1 MADSRRKKIQAR
13 QRKLANAT
21 KRAAKI
27 AKKARNNIITLDAA
41 ETARWQ
47 RAASGVRAVWYK
59 EVASKGLDGPKL
71 AAEAEAL
78 IAKHS
83 KK

>member
-1 MADSRRKKIQAR
+1 MGD
-13 QRKLANAT
+13 KLGLELAQ
-21 KRAAKI
+21 
-27 AKKARNNIITLDAA
+27 KAGNNIVTLDAA

-59 EVASKGLDGPKL
+59 EVGERGIDGPKL
-71 AAEAEAL
+71 AADAEDL
-78 IAKHS
+78 INKYS